1 MNLLIYVSEVLT
13 MIGALLGDLV
23 GSAYKTEP
31 IKTTE
36 FDFISPTARYTD
48 ESVLT
53 IAIANAI
60 NRSENYQFNI
70 RRFAKEYAD
79 VQGGYGANFKFWLY
93 TGGNEPY
100 NSLGVGP
107 AARVSPIGWA
117 FDSLEVTLAEAEKS
131 VLATHSHNE
140 AIKAARSVA
149 HIIYLG
155 RNGAS
160 VGECKMLLSEHYGY
174 AIDFNPDDVRA
185 SVVPES
191 AAPVVMPLIFSCAFS
206 ARTTEDAI
214 RNAVSLGGQSD
225 TLACLSGAVAEAFF
239 GVPNPLKQELL
250 RRLPEAFL
258 NVMAIFRDQHTTPT
272 LRAG

>member
-1 MNLLIYVSEVLT
+1 

-23 GSAYKTEP
+23 GSVYTTDP
-31 IKTTE
+31 IKTTDFE
-36 FDFISPTARYTD
+36 FIPPSARYTD

-70 RRFAKEYAD
+70 RRFAKEYSD
-79 VQGGYGANFKFWLY
+79 VQGGYGANFKFWLH

-117 FDSLEVTLAEAEKS
+117 FDSLEVTLSEAGKS
-131 VLATHSHNE
+131 ALATHSHNE
-140 AIKAARSVA
+140 AIKAARAIA
-149 HIIYLG
+149 HVIFLG
-155 RNGAS
+155 RSGAS
-160 VGECKMLLSEHYGY
+160 VDECKRLLSELYGY
-174 AIDFNPDDVRA
+174 STDFCPDDVRA
-185 SVVPES
+185 SVAPDS
-191 AAPVVMPLIFSCAFS
+191 AAPVVMPLIFSCAFA